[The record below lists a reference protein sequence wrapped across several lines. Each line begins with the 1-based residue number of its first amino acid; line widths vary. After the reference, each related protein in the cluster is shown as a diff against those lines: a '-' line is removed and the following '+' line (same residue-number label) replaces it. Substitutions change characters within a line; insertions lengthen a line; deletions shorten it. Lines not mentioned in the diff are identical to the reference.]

1 MLKTPASIV
10 CFFSFVACCF
20 SMSTLSR
27 HELTRLLQAWSQGDQ
42 KALDDFAPLVFLE
55 LKRLA
60 RKHLVAEGPD
70 HTLETGELV
79 NEVYLRLLDWKNVQW
94 ENRAHFFAVA
104 AQMMRR
110 ILVDYA
116 RSRRYQKR
124 GGGVRPAV
132 LDEGAI
138 VSRDRCREFLDL
150 DEALNRLA
158 DIDQRK
164 SRVVEL
170 RFFGGLSVE
179 ETAVVLRVSPVTV
192 MRDWE
197 FARSWLERELSR
209 KTE

>member
-1 MLKTPASIV
+1 MPA
-10 CFFSFVACCF
+10 
-20 SMSTLSR
+20 LSQP
-27 HELTRLLQAWSQGDQ
+27 ELTKLLQAWSQGDQ
-42 KALDDFAPLVFLE
+42 SALDHFAPLVFLE

-60 RKHLVAEGPD
+60 RKHLVAEGTS

-79 NEVYLRLLDWKNVQW
+79 NEVFLRLIDWKNVQW
-94 ENRAHFFAVA
+94 QNRAHFFAVA

-124 GGGVRPAV
+124 GGGVRPLS
-132 LDEGAI
+132 LDKTVV
-138 VSRDRCREFLDL
+138 VSKDRCREFLAL

-158 DIDQRK
+158 EIDQRK

-179 ETAVVLRVSPVTV
+179 ETAVVVGVSPITV

>member
-1 MLKTPASIV
+1 
-10 CFFSFVACCF
+10 
-20 SMSTLSR
+20 MSARSR
-27 HELTRLLQAWSQGDQ
+27 QELTRLLQAWSEGDQ
-42 KALDDFAPLVFLE
+42 KALDEFAPLVFVE

-60 RKHLVAEGPD
+60 RRHLVAEGSD
-70 HTLETGELV
+70 HTLETGDLV

-94 ENRAHFFAVA
+94 QNRAHFFAVA

-124 GGGVRPAV
+124 GGGVRPVA
-132 LDEGAI
+132 LEEKAI
-138 VSRDRCREFLDL
+138 VSKDRCREFLAL
-150 DEALNRLA
+150 DEALSRLA

-179 ETAVVLRVSPVTV
+179 ETAVVLCVSSVTV

-197 FARSWLERELSR
+197 FARAWLARELSR

>member
-1 MLKTPASIV
+1 
-10 CFFSFVACCF
+10 
-20 SMSTLSR
+20 MSTRSR
-27 HELTRLLQAWSQGDQ
+27 YELTRLLQAWSEGDQ
-42 KALDDFAPLVFLE
+42 KALDEFAPLVFVE

-60 RKHLVAEGPD
+60 RRHLIAEASD

-94 ENRAHFFAVA
+94 QNRAHFFAVA

-124 GGGVRPAV
+124 GGGVRPMALEKTAV
-132 LDEGAI
+132 
-138 VSRDRCREFLDL
+138 VSKERCREFLAL
-150 DEALNRLA
+150 DEALTRLA
-158 DIDQRK
+158 EIDQRK

-179 ETAVVLRVSPVTV
+179 ETAVVVGVSPITV

>member
-1 MLKTPASIV
+1 
-10 CFFSFVACCF
+10 
-20 SMSTLSR
+20 MSPRSR
-27 HELTRLLQAWSQGDQ
+27 PELTRLLQAWGDGDQ
-42 KALDDFAPLVFLE
+42 KALDEFAPLVFAE

-60 RKHLVAEGPD
+60 RRHLIAEAPN

-79 NEVYLRLLDWKNVQW
+79 NEVFLRLIDWKNVEWQ
-94 ENRAHFFAVA
+94 NRAHFFAVA

-116 RSRRYQKR
+116 RSRKYQKR
-124 GGGVRPAV
+124 GGGVRPV
-132 LDEGAI
+132 GLEKTAI
-138 VSRDRCREFLDL
+138 VSKDRCHEFLVL

-158 DIDQRK
+158 ETDQRK

-179 ETAVVLRVSPVTV
+179 ETAVVVGVSPITV

>member
-1 MLKTPASIV
+1 MPARSPY
-10 CFFSFVACCF
+10 
-20 SMSTLSR
+20 
-27 HELTRLLQAWSQGDQ
+27 ELTRLLQAWSQGDQ

-60 RKHLVAEGPD
+60 RKHLVAEGSD

-79 NEVYLRLLDWKNVQW
+79 NEVYLRLLDWKNVEW

-124 GGGVRPAV
+124 GGGVRPVV
-132 LDEGAI
+132 LEEGAI
-138 VSRDRCREFLDL
+138 VSKDRCREFLAL

-158 DIDQRK
+158 NIDQRK

-179 ETAVVLRVSPVTV
+179 ETAEVVGVSPITV

-209 KTE
+209 ETE

>member
-1 MLKTPASIV
+1 
-10 CFFSFVACCF
+10 
-20 SMSTLSR
+20 MSTRSR
-27 HELTRLLQAWSQGDQ
+27 HELTKLLQAWSQGDQ
-42 KALDDFAPLVFLE
+42 SALDAFAPLVFLE
-55 LKRLA
+55 LKQLA
-60 RKHLVAEGPD
+60 RKHLVAERPD

-79 NEVYLRLLDWKNVQW
+79 NELYLRLLDWENVKW

-116 RSRRYQKR
+116 RTRRRKKR
-124 GGGVRPAV
+124 GGGVRRVV
-132 LDEGAI
+132 LEEKAI

-179 ETAVVLRVSPVTV
+179 ETAVVLGISPVTV
-192 MRDWE
+192 MRDWD

-209 KTE
+209 KSE

>member
-1 MLKTPASIV
+1 
-10 CFFSFVACCF
+10 
-20 SMSTLSR
+20 MSAPSR
-27 HELTRLLQAWSQGDQ
+27 QELTRLLQAWSEGDQ
-42 KALDDFAPLVFLE
+42 KALDEFAPLVFVE

-60 RKHLVAEGPD
+60 RRHLIAEAPS

-79 NEVYLRLLDWKNVQW
+79 NEVFLRLIDWKNVQW
-94 ENRAHFFAVA
+94 QNRAHFFAVA

-116 RSRRYQKR
+116 RSRGYQKR
-124 GGGVRPAV
+124 GGGVRPVA
-132 LDEGAI
+132 LEKAI
-138 VSRDRCREFLDL
+138 VSKDRCREFLAL
-150 DEALNRLA
+150 DEALSRLA

-179 ETAVVLRVSPVTV
+179 ETAVVLGVSSVTV

-197 FARSWLERELSR
+197 FARAWLERELSR

>member
-1 MLKTPASIV
+1 MLV
-10 CFFSFVACCF
+10 CFLLFVAFCF
-20 SMSTLSR
+20 SMSTRSR
-27 HELTRLLQAWSQGDQ
+27 YELTRLLQAWSQGDQ
-42 KALDDFAPLVFLE
+42 KAFDEFAPLVFAE

-60 RKHLVAEGPD
+60 RRHLIAEAPG

-79 NEVYLRLLDWKNVQW
+79 NEVFLRLIDWKNIHWQ
-94 ENRAHFFAVA
+94 NRAHFFAAA

-124 GGGVRPAV
+124 GGGVRPLSLDKTAV
-132 LDEGAI
+132 
-138 VSRDRCREFLDL
+138 VSKDRCREFLAL

-158 DIDQRK
+158 EIDQRK

-179 ETAVVLRVSPVTV
+179 ETAVVVGVSPITV

>member
-1 MLKTPASIV
+1 
-10 CFFSFVACCF
+10 
-20 SMSTLSR
+20 MSERSR
-27 HELTRLLQAWSQGDQ
+27 HELTLLLQAWSEGDQ
-42 KALDDFAPLVFLE
+42 KALDEFAPLVFVE

-60 RKHLVAEGPD
+60 RRHLIAEASD

-94 ENRAHFFAVA
+94 QNRAHFFAVA

-124 GGGVRPAV
+124 GGGVRPVA
-132 LDEGAI
+132 LEEKAI
-138 VSRDRCREFLDL
+138 VSKDRCREFLAL
-150 DEALNRLA
+150 DEALNHLA

-209 KTE
+209 KTNDG

>member
-1 MLKTPASIV
+1 
-10 CFFSFVACCF
+10 
-20 SMSTLSR
+20 MSTLSR

-42 KALDDFAPLVFLE
+42 KALEDFAPLVFLE
-55 LKRLA
+55 LKQLA
-60 RKHLVAEGPD
+60 RKHLVAERPD

-79 NEVYLRLLDWKNVQW
+79 NELYLRLLDWKNVQW

-116 RSRRYQKR
+116 RSRRYKKR
-124 GGGVRPAV
+124 GGGVRRVV
-132 LDEGAI
+132 LEEKAI

-179 ETAVVLRVSPVTV
+179 ETAVVLEVSPVTV
-192 MRDWE
+192 MRDWD

-209 KTE
+209 KSE

>member
-1 MLKTPASIV
+1 
-10 CFFSFVACCF
+10 
-20 SMSTLSR
+20 MSARSR
-27 HELTRLLQAWSQGDQ
+27 QELTRLLQAWSEGDQ
-42 KALDDFAPLVFLE
+42 KALDEFAPLVFVE

-60 RKHLVAEGPD
+60 RRHLIAEAPG

-79 NEVYLRLLDWKNVQW
+79 NEVFLRLIDWKNVHWQ
-94 ENRAHFFAVA
+94 NRAHFFAAA

-116 RSRRYQKR
+116 RSRGYQKR
-124 GGGVRPAV
+124 GGGVRPVA
-132 LDEGAI
+132 LEEKAI
-138 VSRDRCREFLDL
+138 VSKDRCREFLAL
-150 DEALNRLA
+150 DEALSRLA

-179 ETAVVLRVSPVTV
+179 ETAVVLGVSSVTV

-197 FARSWLERELSR
+197 FARAWLERELSR